1 MHTITIPPQLIALRE
16 AWRVEVQRL
25 DGIIAPLLF
34 HTFEAPPSLGFAH
47 FQAWNQNHLA
57 LLKSWVKRIEAW
69 MNGPLSETISS
80 SETSAQAVNA
90 RTSELSRFADELVN
104 HRARLRNDAEKP
116 ALRSTVP
123 WFDTM
128 CLSLLEQLRD
138 FMRRVIEALDPD
150 ALAASADDAR
160 DGAIELDFRFVPDLS
175 VPMANYLAWLRHAH
189 DQLAPYTPE
198 LPRPDNQSRDH
209 SGLAAAATLA
219 AALAAAW
226 WLGGTFLAGLIIFV
240 IVCALGSFISR
251 HPLIALIA
259 FLVGIS

>member
-16 AWRVEVQRL
+16 AWRAEVQRL

-47 FQAWNQNHLA
+47 FQAWNQNQLA
-57 LLKSWVKRIEAW
+57 RLESWVKRIEAW
-69 MNGPLSETISS
+69 MNGPLSETIPS

-104 HRARLRNDAEKP
+104 HRERLRNDAEEP

-150 ALAASADDAR
+150 ALFASADDAR
-160 DGAIELDFRFVPDLS
+160 DGAIELDFRFILDLS
-175 VPMANYLAWLRHAH
+175 VPMANYLAWLRHA
-189 DQLAPYTPE
+189 QANLEPSTPNV
-198 LPRPDNQSRDH
+198 LYSSRPSSEPSNTIEVIVLVAFASLFVM
-209 SGLAAAATLA
+209 GFL
-219 AALAAAW
+219 
-226 WLGGTFLAGLIIFV
+226 WLGSGFWLVLIAIAIVIF
-240 IVCALGSFISR
+240 IVR
-251 HPLIALIA
+251 HPLISLIA
-259 FLVGIS
+259 FLFGIS